1 MFLIY
6 KFDNELFE
14 FITLIAVKEQKLIL
28 DTHDVEQSSQE

>member
-6 KFDNELFE
+6 KFYKELFK

-28 DTHDVEQSSQE
+28 DTQDV